1 MARYKKFSGGTKITD
16 FEPLTFSL
24 NDEEFTCQRAIPG
37 AVLLE
42 FVKDAAGGDGASSAK
57 ALYNFLEASMSAE
70 EYARLDKILKD
81 PEVIIDIEVI
91 GEIVSWLVEEYS
103 DRPTTRPEDSST
115 GQLTSGPSSTDEQST
130 QAAN

>member
-24 NDEEFTCQRAIPG
+24 NDSEFTCHAAVPG

-42 FVKDAAGGDGASSAK
+42 FVKDAASGDGAASAK
-57 ALYNFLEASMSAE
+57 ALYNFLESAMDE
-70 EYARLDKILKD
+70 GEYARLQNILRD
-81 PEVIIDIEVI
+81 PNIIIDIEVI

-115 GQLTSGPSSTDEQST
+115 GQLTSGPSSTDELSP